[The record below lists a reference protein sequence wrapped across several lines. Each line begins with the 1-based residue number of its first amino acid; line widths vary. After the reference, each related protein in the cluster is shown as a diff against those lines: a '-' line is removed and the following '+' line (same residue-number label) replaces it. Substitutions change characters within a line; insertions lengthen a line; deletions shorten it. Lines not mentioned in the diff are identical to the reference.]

1 MGKCAKT
8 GFDAAHIAEN
18 LANDP
23 TLPHGTGVAPVH
35 VNAALAHQCADFL
48 HSRWGTE
55 GYLTLHTSPCLSGT
69 RVHGFATYTQVNEPH
84 DAAKQRQHTLTLAGP
99 LLDSARVEVP
109 GFAAMETS
117 LLGYL
122 DSTLGIRHVLSHAHA
137 LRQGKH
143 TQMSTGFRA
152 HKDDDVSELVD
163 ESIVVKLTA
172 DLARK
177 PPSRMVV
184 AAAARPFAYA
194 PQAGAAAHF
203 NARRWQAS
211 VEPTSDREHLKFTF
225 FFRRATWR
233 ELRAM
238 KRSIT

>member
-1 MGKCAKT
+1 MLQT
-8 GFDAAHIAEN
+8 GFDAAHVAEN

-23 TLPHGTGVAPVH
+23 TLPHSTGVAPVR
-35 VNAALAHQCADFL
+35 VDAALARQCADFL
-48 HSRWGTE
+48 HSRWGPE
-55 GYLTLHTSPCLSGT
+55 GYLALPSGT
-69 RVHGFATYTQVNEPH
+69 RVHGFATYTQVSQPH
-84 DAAKQRQHTLTLAGP
+84 DAAKQRQHTLTFAGP
-99 LLDSARVEVP
+99 LLDSARAEVP
-109 GFAAMETS
+109 GFAAMEAS

-143 TQMSTGFRA
+143 TQMSTGFLS
-152 HKDDDVSELVD
+152 HKDNDVSELVD

-172 DLARK
+172 DLARE

-203 NARRWQAS
+203 NARRWHAS
-211 VEPTSDREHLKFTF
+211 VPPTSDREHLKLTF